1 MEIFDIG
8 PSRVNSDIPSL
19 PPNLPE
25 SIKTEYKSMKLN
37 PPESTVKSLQL
48 LTIWSRETFPAYR
61 DISVPF
67 PGPFREWRI
76 QTAGFCLPPPPLL
89 APQAPQPDGHLG
101 NQKTSSQKTNC
112 FPGRFF
118 GYWLSGTFRDPFR
131 DIGRRVS
138 GTFPCRYI
146 HTF

>member
-48 LTIWSRETFPAYR
+48 LAIWSRETFPAYR

-67 PGPFREWRI
+67 PGHFREWRI
-76 QTAGFCLPPPPLL
+76 QTAGFCLPPSPPAGPAN
-89 APQAPQPDGHLG
+89 APARRPPWQSENELRRK
-101 NQKTSSQKTNC
+101 KT
-112 FPGRFF
+112 
-118 GYWLSGTFRDPFR
+118 LSGTFLWVLAFR
-131 DIGRRVS
+131 DIPGP
-138 GTFPCRYI
+138 FPGHWPRC
-146 HTF
+146 F